1 MVQKTSLKPLPKLL
15 SDPQFLIAA
24 HSVSQWPVD
33 QGAEVAF
40 AGRSNVG
47 KSSAI
52 NAITQRR
59 ALART
64 SRTPGRT
71 QQIVFFQLPGER
83 RIVDLP
89 GYGFARVPAGL
100 RQHWKSVIERY
111 LTERRALQ
119 GLIMVMDSRHPLT
132 ELDRQMLSWCIAA
145 DLPVYILLTKIDKLR
160 RNQALSAVRQV
171 DQNTEKMGNV
181 LVQPFSAVNFT
192 GVNEARDRL
201 VDWLGQEGSQEV
213 DQEAGQKMKQDNREE
228 KAPE

>member
-24 HSVSQWPVD
+24 HAVSQWPAD
-33 QGAEVAF
+33 EGAEVAF

-71 QQIVFFQLPGER
+71 QQIVFFELPGER

-89 GYGFARVPAGL
+89 GYGFARVPAAL
-100 RQHWKSVIERY
+100 RQHWREVIERY
-111 LTERRALQ
+111 LTERRALK

-132 ELDRQMLSWCIAA
+132 PLDRQMLSWCIAA

-160 RNQALSAVRQV
+160 RNQALSAVRQATE
-171 DQNTEKMGNV
+171 NTEKMGNV

-201 VDWLGQEGSQEV
+201 LDWLGQGVNQEV
-213 DQEAGQKMKQDNREE
+213 SPASEQENRAE